1 MRTVRF
7 AVSVE
12 LLSPTADDRRE
23 AHRVAN
29 VGNHEFGSVSTD
41 LKLEVMEEYLRTF
54 TEVLHP
60 QFKNLWYIDAYAGTG
75 RRTVRRLARDAD
87 LVNEGTEEEL
97 IQRRGSAQIA
107 IDTDPP
113 FTRLVF
119 IDMKRSHYR
128 ALCELREQHQS
139 SGLKIDVL
147 RQDANEA
154 IRELIAGRN
163 FVHTRVV
170 MFLDPYGLSVT
181 WDTLQLIARTQAIDV
196 WDFVSLEG
204 LFRQAAKDPA
214 KITPK
219 KRAAVTR
226 MLGSPAWERDW
237 YKERRQVEDLFGMIN
252 EEAQRIAD
260 IDAIEAYVKKR
271 LELLF
276 PKVLP
281 PLRLKNRGGVNAASL
296 FFAISNSKP
305 AAWGLAE
312 RIASS
317 ILKNK
322 RVGTRL

>member
-1 MRTVRF
+1 M
-7 AVSVE
+7 
-12 LLSPTADDRRE
+12 
-23 AHRVAN
+23 AN
-29 VGNHEFGSVSTD
+29 LGDHEFGSVSTD

-54 TEVLHP
+54 TKVLRP

-75 RRTVRRLARDAD
+75 RRTVKRLARDAD
-87 LVNEGTEEEL
+87 LVDEGAAEEL

-119 IDMKRSHYR
+119 IDTKRSHYR
-128 ALCELREQHQS
+128 ALCELREQYES
-139 SGLKIDVL
+139 RDVKIDVL

-154 IRELIAGRN
+154 IGELIAGRS
-163 FVHTRVV
+163 FAGTRVV

-181 WDTLQLIARTQAIDV
+181 WDTLQLIARTKAIDV
-196 WDFVSLEG
+196 WYFVSLEG

-226 MLGSPAWERDW
+226 MLGTPEWERDW
-237 YKERRQVEDLFGMIN
+237 YKERRQVEDLFGSID

-260 IDAIEAYVKKR
+260 VHAIESYVKKR

-281 PLRLKNRGGVNAASL
+281 PLRLKNKGGVNAASL
-296 FFAISNSKP
+296 FFAISNPKP

-317 ILKNK
+317 ILMNK
-322 RVGTRL
+322 RAGGRP

>member
-1 MRTVRF
+1 M
-7 AVSVE
+7 
-12 LLSPTADDRRE
+12 
-23 AHRVAN
+23 AN
-29 VGNHEFGSVSTD
+29 IGDHKFGSVSTD
-41 LKLEVMEEYLRTF
+41 LKLEVMDEYLRNF
-54 TEVLHP
+54 TKVLRP
-60 QFKNLWYIDAYAGTG
+60 KFQNLWYIDAYAGTG
-75 RRTVRRLARDAD
+75 RRTVKRLARDAD
-87 LVNEGTEEEL
+87 LVDEGAAEEL

-128 ALCELREQHQS
+128 ALCELRDQYQS

-154 IRELIAGRN
+154 VRDLIGGRSFAG
-163 FVHTRVV
+163 TRVV

-181 WDTLQLIARTQAIDV
+181 WDTLRLIARTQAIDV
-196 WDFVSLEG
+196 WYFVSLEG

-214 KITPK
+214 KITAK

-226 MLGSPAWERDW
+226 MLGTTEWERDW
-237 YKERRQVEDLFGMIN
+237 YKERKQVPDLFGMFD
-252 EEAQRIAD
+252 EEAQRVAD
-260 IDAIEAYVKKR
+260 VDAIEAYVKKR
-271 LELLF
+271 LELVF

-281 PLRLKNRGGVNAASL
+281 PLRLKNKGGVNAASL
-296 FFAISNSKP
+296 FFAISNPKP

-312 RIASS
+312 RIAGS

-322 RVGTRL
+322 RAGGRP